1 MNDLLKYFNEN
12 TGGLIHK
19 WQHYFDIYDHHFSSF
34 KGSAI
39 NLLEFGVSHGGSLQM
54 WKHYFGKDSK
64 IYGVDINPQ
73 CKILE
78 EDQITI
84 LIGDQSDKHFLSS
97 LAKKLPR
104 IDIVIDDGGHTM
116 KQQINTFEIL
126 FPHVAPQGLY
136 LCEDLHSSYR
146 PIFGGGYRRKGTFIE
161 YSKNFIDYLNAW
173 HSRQPRKLS
182 VSEFTRTVHSVHF
195 YDSMLVI
202 EKKPVTQPLHLKTG
216 TARVPPFKTPTK
228 RSVGERLTN
237 WWIKWTSHYA

>member
-78 EDQITI
+78 QDQITI

-97 LAKKLPR
+97 LAKKLLR

-146 PIFGGGYRRKGTFIE
+146 PIFGGGYCRKGTFIE